1 MIVGIQGTS
10 SFNDYSVFLR
20 AMGVALRDLEKS
32 GDQEFTVFSAG
43 PLNINRFASEFLNV
57 SERSLKARGIKVKL
71 VKVPPSWFK
80 SNMRVIEYFVYF
92 VSKNEK
98 TTSELVELAE
108 AKDIRNQVYRF

>member
-20 AMGVALRDLEKS
+20 AMGVALRELTED
-32 GDQEFTVFSAG
+32 DTEFTVFSAG
-43 PLNINRFASEFLNV
+43 PLTINRFASEFLNV

-80 SNMRVIEYFVYF
+80 TNMNIINYFAYF
-92 VSKNEK
+92 SKPKEPVSD
-98 TTSELVELAE
+98 LVDMAE
-108 AKDIRNQVYRF
+108 AKDIEVGVYRF